1 MHDGNNVRVLT
12 ARKYVNST
20 YEYSRAESISHVSV
34 TIYLEPNVFF
44 NMDPKKLLSKLST
57 DQQGYYIF
65 LAKECFSG
73 FSNAEYNFR
82 VHRYASCYAW
92 LVHAS
97 EFFWKSLTILS
108 GNYFEPKHE
117 ASQTD
122 MADIQ
127 CFTIL

>member
-1 MHDGNNVRVLT
+1 MHDGNNVRAKSVPA

-57 DQQGYYIF
+57 DQQEFYIF

-73 FSNAEYNFR
+73 FSNAEYN
-82 VHRYASCYAW
+82 
-92 LVHAS
+92 S
-97 EFFWKSLTILS
+97 ECIVMRHVMHGLFMPLNSF
-108 GNYFEPKHE
+108 GNRPL
-117 ASQTD
+117 
-122 MADIQ
+122 I
-127 CFTIL
+127 I